1 LGRPRL
7 KIVPG
12 LLLMAAACCFFSAC
26 KKQAAAPVHEQARGN
41 SPVDLQF
48 LAACGRGDLA
58 AVRRSLGAGADILA
72 RSDYR
77 SGLLAAMDSGS
88 LELVKFLLKKERK
101 LAVLPDAYG
110 VKPLGYL
117 VRGHGTFAAG
127 AEPAQ
132 RLALLDLLLAAG
144 ADIEETDDYGYG
156 LTPVF
161 FASGRFAPAMVAA
174 LLARGAQ
181 MNRKSLAAY
190 PDSFCDE
197 DFTLPPG
204 STPLDKYQALLE
216 VVPADADFD
225 QFRASVLGVIRVLKE
240 HGGRNGAW
248 AARRR
253 QRKVT

>member
-1 LGRPRL
+1 
-7 KIVPG
+7 
-12 LLLMAAACCFFSAC
+12 LLFLAAACVFFPAC
-26 KKQAAAPVHEQARGN
+26 KDQAAAPAHEQDGRPR
-41 SPVDLQF
+41 PVDIEF

-77 SGLLAAMDSGS
+77 SGLLAAMDGGS
-88 LELVKFLLKKERK
+88 LELAAFLLKKEKK

-110 VKPLGYL
+110 VKPIGHL
-117 VRGHGTFAAG
+117 VRGRGNFMAG

-144 ADIEETDDYGYG
+144 ADIDEVDGYGYG
-156 LTPVF
+156 LTPIF
-161 FASGRFAPAMVAA
+161 FASGRFAQDMVDA

-181 MNRKSLAAY
+181 VNRKSLAAY
-190 PDSFCDE
+190 PDSFCDA

-216 VVPADADFD
+216 VVPAGGDFD
-225 QFRASVLGVIRVLKE
+225 QFRASILGVIRVLTE
-240 HGGRNGAW
+240 HGARNGAW
-248 AARRR
+248 AARRLP
-253 QRKVT
+253 KVT

>member
-1 LGRPRL
+1 
-7 KIVPG
+7 
-12 LLLMAAACCFFSAC
+12 M
-26 KKQAAAPVHEQARGN
+26 
-41 SPVDLQF
+41 DLEF

-58 AVRRSLGAGADILA
+58 AVRASLSAGADILA

-77 SGLLAAMDSGS
+77 SGLLAAMDDGS
-88 LELVKFLLKKERK
+88 LELVKFLLKKEGK

-117 VRGHGTFAAG
+117 VRGRGSFAAG

-156 LTPVF
+156 LTPIF
-161 FASGRFAPAMVAA
+161 FASGRFAPTMVEA

-181 MNRKSLAAY
+181 MDRKSLAAY
-190 PDSFCDE
+190 PDSFCDV

-216 VVPADADFD
+216 VVPADGDFD
-225 QFRASVLGVIRVLKE
+225 QFRASVSGVIRVLKE
-240 HGGRNGAW
+240 HGARNGAW
-248 AARRR
+248 AV
-253 QRKVT
+253 QRLPGKAT

>member
-1 LGRPRL
+1 MLS
-7 KIVPG
+7 V
-12 LLLMAAACCFFSAC
+12 LLLMAAACCFFPAC
-26 KKQAAAPVHEQARGN
+26 RKRAAAPGHEQAGRPR
-41 SPVDLQF
+41 PVDLEF

-58 AVRRSLGAGADILA
+58 GVRQSLGRGADILA
-72 RSDYR
+72 RADYR

-88 LELVKFLLKKERK
+88 LELMEFLLKKERK
-101 LAVLPDAYG
+101 LALLPDAYG

-117 VRGHGTFAAG
+117 VRGHGTFAPG

-144 ADIEETDDYGYG
+144 AKLEETDDYGYG
-156 LTPVF
+156 LTPIF

-181 MNRKSLAAY
+181 VNRKSLAAY
-190 PDSFCDE
+190 PDSFCDM

-216 VVPADADFD
+216 VVPADGDFD
-225 QFRASVLGVIRVLKE
+225 PFRASVRGIIRVLRE
-240 HGGRNGAW
+240 HGARNGAW

-253 QRKVT
+253 PKVT